1 MNPTMDFKDFEARL
15 CDIFFGFSGH
25 THGELEDVSIWVFV
39 LKKMGRCKKTRWPLR
54 QWPMRIWPK
63 YWNSLWWPWNG
74 PVNGGKMMS
83 RCEVVFYLRA
93 NSGKRTVSK
102 TSFIH
107 KHSKTSSQRFWLF
120 ADAHFKNTLDHICII
135 CTREAATQRMVKSSK
150 WNGRFKSRIRLYRH
164 FPAVP

>member
-1 MNPTMDFKDFEARL
+1 MNPTMDFKDFEAKL
-15 CDIFFGFSGH
+15 CDIFLDSQVIH
-25 THGELEDVSIWVFV
+25 MVSWRMSASEFLCWKKWVAA
-39 LKKMGRCKKTRWPLR
+39 KKTRWPLR

-74 PVNGGKMMS
+74 PVNGGKMMKMWGS
-83 RCEVVFYLRA
+83 FFYLRA

-135 CTREAATQRMVKSSK
+135 CTWEAATQRMAKSSK